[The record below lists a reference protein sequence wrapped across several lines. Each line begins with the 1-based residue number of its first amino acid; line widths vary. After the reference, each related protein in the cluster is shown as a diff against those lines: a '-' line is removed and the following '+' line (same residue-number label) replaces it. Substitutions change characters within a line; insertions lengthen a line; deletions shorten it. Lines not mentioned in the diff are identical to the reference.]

1 MVEWLPLDRA
11 AVAPIAGRIVAIGGG
26 ERRDHA
32 EWCRRVDAWQAA
44 FSARAGLRWALY
56 REDAFDFSACLY
68 GAWHAGKTVYLCGD
82 NLPQTLDAVSGHV
95 DGFVGDVPADRSPLH
110 GSEAEDATFARTP
123 LDEHAARL
131 VVFTSGSSGEPAAID
146 KRLAQLAREVE
157 ALEASFGPGLG
168 DAIVHGTV
176 SHQHIYGLLFRALWP
191 LAAGRAVAPRLFFP
205 EEMQAE
211 LAKAPSVL
219 VASPA
224 HLKRLPETLDWSGAC
239 PMLRAVFSS
248 GGALPAD
255 AAANVQRLLGV
266 PATEIYGSSETGGI
280 AWRRWDGHANA
291 WRALPGVEWRVAD
304 GQLEVA
310 SPHLADGNWW
320 RSEDRAEA
328 DGEGG
333 YRLLGRADRIVKIE
347 ERRVSLT
354 ALERQLQALDEVAEA
369 RVLVLQGARSLLAA
383 VVVPSEKGR
392 VRLDESGAAKFSRR
406 LNAALADSHDAVA
419 RPHRWRFVETMPVNA
434 QGKSTI
440 AALAALFRPER
451 PEPQWLRREAEQA
464 ELELELSP
472 TLAAFDGHFPQAAI
486 LPGVAQLDWAIRFG
500 REAFALPP
508 RFLRMEA
515 LKFQQ
520 VLRPGTRVNLSLEW
534 LPEKGALQFRYRS
547 EAGAHAS
554 GRVLFGETP

>member
-1 MVEWLPLDRA
+1 MTEWLPLQSA
-11 AVAPIAGRIVAIGGG
+11 ATASLAGRIVASDGQ
-26 ERRDHA
+26 RDHA
-32 EWCRRVDAWQAA
+32 AWCRRVDAWQAA
-44 FSARAGLRWALY
+44 FAAQAGERWALH
-56 REDAFDFSACLY
+56 REDVFDFSACLY

-82 NLPQTLDAVSGHV
+82 NLPQTLDALAQHV
-95 DGFVGDVPADRSPLH
+95 DGFVGDMPVDRSPLPLPAT
-110 GSEAEDATFARTP
+110 EADALARAP
-123 LDEHAARL
+123 LNERDTRL
-131 VVFTSGSSGEPAAID
+131 VVFTSGSSGEPVAID

-157 ALEASFGPGLG
+157 ALEASFGHDLG
-168 DAIVHGTV
+168 DAIIHGTV

-211 LAKAPSVL
+211 LARSPSAL

-224 HLKRLPETLDWSGAC
+224 HLKRLPETLDWSGVR

-255 AAANVQRLLGV
+255 AAANVQCLLGTA
-266 PATEIYGSSETGGI
+266 ATEIYGSSETGGI
-280 AWRRWDGHANA
+280 AWRRWDGDTPT
-291 WRALPGVEWRVAD
+291 WRALPGVEWRIAD
-304 GQLEVA
+304 GQLEIA
-310 SPHLADGNWW
+310 SPHLADMRWW

-328 DGEGG
+328 DGESGF
-333 YRLLGRADRIVKIE
+333 RLLGRADRIVKIE

-354 ALERQLQALDEVAEA
+354 ALERQLQALDDVAEA

-383 VVVPSEKGR
+383 VVVPSMQGR
-392 VRLDESGAAKFSRR
+392 IRLEELGTAKFSRH
-406 LNAALADSHDAVA
+406 LNAALAGSHDAVA
-419 RPHRWRFVETMPVNA
+419 RPHRWRFVEALPANA
-434 QGKSTI
+434 QGKSTV

-451 PEPQWLRREAEQA
+451 PEPHWLRRETQQA

-472 TLAAFDGHFPQAAI
+472 ALAAFDGHFPQAAI

-508 RFLRMEA
+508 RFLRMET

-520 VLRPGTRVNLSLEW
+520 VLRPGARVNLSLEW
-534 LPEKGALQFRYRS
+534 LPEKGALQFRYQS
-547 EAGAHAS
+547 VAGTHAS
-554 GRVLFGETP
+554 GRVLFGKAL

>member
-1 MVEWLPLDRA
+1 MAEWLPLDRA
-11 AVAPIAGRIVAIGGG
+11 AVAPLAGRIVAVDGGKL
-26 ERRDHA
+26 RDHV
-32 EWCRRVDAWQAA
+32 EWCRRVDGWQAA
-44 FSARAGLRWALY
+44 FSTQAGMRWALH
-56 REDAFDFSACLY
+56 REDVFDFSACLY

-82 NLPQTLDAVSGHV
+82 NLPQTLDALARHV
-95 DGFVGDVPADRSPLH
+95 DGFVGDMPADRSPLRL
-110 GSEAEDATFARTP
+110 SAIEAGALARTP
-123 LDEHAARL
+123 LDEQGARL

-157 ALEASFGPGLG
+157 ALEASFGRDLG
-168 DAIVHGTV
+168 DAVVHGTV

-224 HLKRLPETLDWSGAC
+224 HLKRLPETPDWAGAR
-239 PMLRAVFSS
+239 PMLRATFSS
-248 GGALPAD
+248 GGALPVD
-255 AAANVQRLLGV
+255 AAADVQRLLGM

-280 AWRRWDGHANA
+280 AWRRWNGGTPA
-291 WRALPGVEWRVAD
+291 WQALPGVEWRIAD
-304 GQLEVA
+304 GQLEIA
-310 SPHLADGNWW
+310 SPHLADANWW

-333 YRLLGRADRIVKIE
+333 FRLLGRADRIVKIE

-354 ALERQLQALDEVAEA
+354 ALERRLQALDDIAEAKVLALPGA
-369 RVLVLQGARSLLAA
+369 RVLLAAA
-383 VVVPSEKGR
+383 VVPSTRGR
-392 VRLDESGAAKFSRR
+392 IRLEELGTARFSRQ
-406 LNAALADSHDAVA
+406 LNAALAGSHDAVA
-419 RPHRWRFVETMPVNA
+419 RPHRWRFVEAMPINA
-434 QGKSTI
+434 QGKSTV

-451 PEPQWLRREAEQA
+451 PEPRWLRREARQA
-464 ELELELSP
+464 ELQLELSP
-472 TLAAFDGHFPQAAI
+472 ALAAFDGHFPQAAI

-520 VLRPGTRVNLSLEW
+520 VLRPGARVDLSLEW

>member
-1 MVEWLPLDRA
+1 MAEWLPLDRA
-11 AVAPIAGRIVAIGGG
+11 AVAPVAGRIVAVGGS

-32 EWCRRVDAWQAA
+32 EWCRLVDAWQTA
-44 FSARAGLRWALY
+44 FSAQPGLRWALY

-82 NLPQTLDAVSGHV
+82 NLPQTLDAVSRHV
-95 DGFVGDVPADRSPLH
+95 DGFAGDVPADRSPLQLSATEN
-110 GSEAEDATFARTP
+110 GTFARTP
-123 LDEHAARL
+123 LDEQGARL

-157 ALEASFGPGLG
+157 ALEASFGRDLG
-168 DAIVHGTV
+168 DAVVHGTV

-211 LAKAPSVL
+211 LAKAPGVL

-224 HLKRLPETLDWSGAC
+224 HLKRLPDTLDWSGVP

-255 AAANVQRLLGV
+255 AAANVQRLLG
-266 PATEIYGSSETGGI
+266 ASAIEIYGSSETGGI
-280 AWRRWDGHANA
+280 AWRRWDGSTPA
-291 WRALPGVEWRVAD
+291 WRALPGVEWRIAD
-304 GQLEVA
+304 GQLEIS
-310 SPHLADGNWW
+310 SPHLADGSWW

-328 DGEGG
+328 DGEDGF
-333 YRLLGRADRIVKIE
+333 RLLGRADRIVKIE

-383 VVVPSEKGR
+383 AVVPSARGR
-392 VRLDESGAAKFSRR
+392 VRLDELGAAKFSRQ
-406 LNAALADSHDAVA
+406 LNAALAASHDAVA
-419 RPHRWRFVETMPVNA
+419 RPHRWRFVDAMPVNA

-451 PEPQWLRREAEQA
+451 PEPRWLRREGWQA

-472 TLAAFDGHFPQAAI
+472 ALAAFDGHFPQAAI

-520 VLRPGTRVNLSLEW
+520 VLRPGARVNLSLEW
-534 LPEKGALQFRYRS
+534 WPEKGALQFRYRS

>member
-1 MVEWLPLDRA
+1 M
-11 AVAPIAGRIVAIGGG
+11 
-26 ERRDHA
+26 
-32 EWCRRVDAWQAA
+32 
-44 FSARAGLRWALY
+44 RWALY

-82 NLPQTLDAVSGHV
+82 NLPQTLDALARHV
-95 DGFVGDVPADRSPLH
+95 DGFVGDVPADRSPLPV
-110 GSEAEDATFARTP
+110 SATGADVPVRTP
-123 LDEHAARL
+123 LDEQATQL
-131 VVFTSGSSGEPAAID
+131 VVFTSGSGGEPVAID

-157 ALEASFGPGLG
+157 ALEASFGHELG
-168 DAIVHGTV
+168 DAVVHGTV

-211 LAKAPSVL
+211 LAKAPGAL

-224 HLKRLPETLDWSGAC
+224 HLKRLPETLDWSDVR
-239 PMLRAVFSS
+239 PLLRAVFSS
-248 GGALPAD
+248 GGALPVD
-255 AAANVQRLLGV
+255 AAADVQRLLGM

-280 AWRRWDGHANA
+280 AWRRWNGGTPA
-291 WRALPGVEWRVAD
+291 WQALPGVEWRIAD
-304 GQLEVA
+304 GQLEIA
-310 SPHLADGNWW
+310 SPHLVDADWW

-333 YRLLGRADRIVKIE
+333 FRLLGRADRIVKIE

-354 ALERQLQALDEVAEA
+354 ALERQLQALDDIAEA
-369 RVLVLQGARSLLAA
+369 RVLVLPGARSLLAS
-383 VVVPSEKGR
+383 VVVPSALGH
-392 VRLDESGAAKFSRR
+392 VRLGEAGAVKFSRH
-406 LNAALADSHDAVA
+406 LNAALAGGHDAVA
-419 RPHRWRFVETMPVNA
+419 RPHRWRFVEALPVNA
-434 QGKSTI
+434 QGKTTV

-451 PEPQWLRREAEQA
+451 PLPQWLRREALQA

-472 TLAAFDGHFPQAAI
+472 ALAAFDRHFPQAAI

-520 VLRPGTRVNLSLEW
+520 VLRPGARVNLSLEW
-534 LPEKGALQFRYRS
+534 LPEKGALQFRYQS
-547 EAGAHAS
+547 AAGIHAS
-554 GRVLFGETP
+554 GRVLFGEAP